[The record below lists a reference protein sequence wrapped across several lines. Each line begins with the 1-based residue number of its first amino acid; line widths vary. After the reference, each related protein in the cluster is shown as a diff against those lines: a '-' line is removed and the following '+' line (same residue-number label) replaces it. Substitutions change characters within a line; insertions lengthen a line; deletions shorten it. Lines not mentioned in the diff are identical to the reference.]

1 MKTENSFW
9 WETLITGWF
18 KWCPTESARV
28 PMGVVE
34 DEQVLVLIFSKRKH
48 QCVQN
53 ETEVRNQL
61 RTRFLLQSRERT
73 EKHYTV
79 VL

>member
-1 MKTENSFW
+1 MKTENSFGGNSNYR
-9 WETLITGWF
+9 LVQMM
-18 KWCPTESARV
+18 SDRV
-28 PMGVVE
+28 CQGADGVVE

-61 RTRFLLQSRERT
+61 RTRFLLQSRECT
-73 EKHYTV
+73 EKHYAV

>member
-1 MKTENSFW
+1 MKTENCFGGNSNYR
-9 WETLITGWF
+9 LVQMM
-18 KWCPTESARV
+18 SDRV
-28 PMGVVE
+28 CQGADGVVE